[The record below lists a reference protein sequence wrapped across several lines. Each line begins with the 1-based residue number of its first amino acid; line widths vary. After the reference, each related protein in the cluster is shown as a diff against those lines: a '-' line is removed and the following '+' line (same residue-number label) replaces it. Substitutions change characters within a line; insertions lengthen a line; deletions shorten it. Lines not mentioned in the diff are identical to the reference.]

1 MSLAALVCLVI
12 QSLGWENQLATEN
25 IWVKLKQRAEAA
37 DWAELQRW
45 KEGHHPF
52 QERSWDHWG
61 TNFFLRT
68 AGRLQTLHVFS
79 HYFNK
84 TPKAW
89 LTEEL
94 GHMMTILYTAWP
106 LVSVPQHWTATG
118 ALYALHRAIRQM
130 KIGLRM
136 GTILRSQ
143 QTMLQKS
150 ILYPIHFVILILGKI
165 V

>member
-1 MSLAALVCLVI
+1 MGEPAGNWEHLSKMKAKSRSCR
-12 QSLGWENQLATEN
+12 LGRATK
-25 IWVKLKQRAEAA
+25 VKRRASSIPGEK
-37 DWAELQRW
+37 L
-45 KEGHHPF
+45 GPLL
-52 QERSWDHWG
+52 G

-68 AGRLQTLHVFS
+68 AGGLQTLHVFS

-89 LTEEL
+89 LTEGL
-94 GHMMTILYTAWP
+94 GQMMTILYTAWP
-106 LVSVPQHWTATG
+106 LVSIPQHWTATG
-118 ALYALHRAIRQM
+118 ALYALHRAIRQV